1 VASIKQRSEVDKAER
16 VSEGVQ
22 DDYARIRL
30 DGGVIDRYIIG
41 VDNKIQI
48 VTPRNTSAFTIVESR

>member
-1 VASIKQRSEVDKAER
+1 MVSIKQRSEVDKADR

-22 DDYARIRL
+22 DDYARIL
-30 DGGVIDRYIIG
+30 LGGGVIDRYIIG

-48 VTPRNTSAFTIVESR
+48 VTPRNTSAFTIMESR

>member
-41 VDNKIQI
+41 GDNKIQI
-48 VTPRNTSAFTIVESR
+48 VTQRNTSAFTIVESR